1 MYEVEFFYY
10 YFTFGI
16 IRSNWNNFFLGKGGP
31 ELNNDIWYQYKEGY
45 NNAVRKIIRI
55 SDLS

>member
-1 MYEVEFFYY
+1 MKQNYFIIILPLELSEVIE
-10 YFTFGI
+10 I
-16 IRSNWNNFFLGKGGP
+16 FFLGKGGP

-45 NNAVRKIIRI
+45 NNAVRKIIKI